1 MAGYTPVFDSVFEG
15 SLCGKYPETAAWL
28 FLLAL
33 ADKNG
38 HVDKSPTFISA
49 VTGMPVDVLER
60 CIGEFC
66 EPDEKS
72 RTPDSDGRR
81 LIPLDPERPWGWLIV
96 NHGKYRE
103 KARKASYDAART
115 ASGADAARK
124 RDERAS
130 VPTRPAMSRADP
142 LSDADADSNTDL
154 NKAEESAAFDI
165 SECPRDMDAASE
177 HKRFVLWCAEKGQAP
192 TGVKWSRWIV
202 NAKQSGKY
210 AKQPLRRP
218 TDAECAAERARI
230 AAAQT

>member
-38 HVDKSPTFISA
+38 HVDKSPNFISA

-60 CIGEFC
+60 CIREFC

-81 LIPLDPERPWGWLIV
+81 LIPLDPDRPWGWLIV

-103 KARKASYDAART
+103 KARKSSFDAARV
-115 ASGADAARK
+115 ADGRNAERMRQRK
-124 RDERAS
+124 AGPDG
-130 VPTRPAMSRADP
+130 TRADP
-142 LSDADADSNTDL
+142 PSDADADSNADL
-154 NKAEESAAFDI
+154 RKEEEAAAFDI
-165 SECPRDMDAASE
+165 SECPRDMDAHAE
-177 HKRFVLWCAEKGQAP
+177 HKRFVLWCGEKGQGP
-192 TGVKWSRWIV
+192 TAVRWSRWV
-202 NAKQSGKY
+202 SSAKQSGRYDKC
-210 AKQPLRRP
+210 KPRP
-218 TDAECAAERARI
+218 PTEAEIRAERQRI
-230 AAAQT
+230 AKAQDAA